1 MKRSH
6 ALRAH
11 NPTINRSLA
20 SFEGLTDRNP
30 LVNFAQLPKLGSYR
44 RLMPLQ
50 IFRAARRNSPHIS
63 WRRLA
68 IALALVTATVTTPRA
83 ALAEATILIEADTGK
98 VLHAENATYPWYPA
112 SITKL
117 MTTYTILKAVKD
129 GRITLDMT
137 FTVSPIAATQAPTKM
152 GFRPGTLL
160 TVDNALKMMMVR
172 SANDMAVLLAEGL
185 DGSIEKF
192 ADEMNANAAKLGMTQ
207 TSYVNPN
214 GLPADGQITSAR
226 DMAILARAIVR
237 ELPDYEYYVHI
248 PAIRFGRRVTRNYNS
263 LIGRYPGADGMKT
276 GFICASGFNLV
287 ASATRN
293 GRRLIAVVLG
303 APSSPVRA
311 AKAAQLLE
319 SGFNGNALSWLTPS
333 LGLVDQLQ
341 PIAAAPPN
349 LRDDMCGPKRKRP
362 GVEESDDDNVAINLP
377 SAGTSGSG
385 PSFSL
390 FSTAS
395 QAATMKPSE
404 MLAMAPANAEPVVV
418 YTGPKREGAALVA
431 AIAADEAS
439 QEVKGKG
446 KRGRGAKVAAVK
458 PAAKPDKKP
467 VADKPAAAKPEATPK
482 QADAK
487 PTPPKSVAKPAPD
500 KSATASAKPAD
511 KPKTATPK
519 TTAKPDAK
527 TSGASATSGTKLAAK
542 PTDKQKDTPKSQ

>member
-1 MKRSH
+1 VVV
-6 ALRAH
+6 AL
-11 NPTINRSLA
+11 
-20 SFEGLTDRNP
+20 
-30 LVNFAQLPKLGSYR
+30 
-44 RLMPLQ
+44 
-50 IFRAARRNSPHIS
+50 
-63 WRRLA
+63 
-68 IALALVTATVTTPRA
+68 TPRSA
-83 ALAEATILIEADTGK
+83 SAEATILIEADSGK
-98 VLHAENATYPWYPA
+98 VLQAENATFPWYPA

-129 GRITLDMT
+129 GRITLDT
-137 FTVSPIAATQAPTKM
+137 LFTVSSIASNQAPTKM
-152 GFRPGTLL
+152 GFRPGTQV

-207 TSYVNPN
+207 SSYVNPN

-226 DMAILARAIVR
+226 DMAMLARTIVR
-237 ELPDYEYYVHI
+237 ELPEYEYYVHI

-303 APSSPVRA
+303 APSSAVRA

-319 SGFNGNALSWLTPS
+319 GGFNGNALSWLTPT

-349 LRDDMCGPKRKRP
+349 LRDDTCGPKRKRP
-362 GVEESDDDNVAINLP
+362 GVEETDDDNVAINLAP
-377 SAGTSGSG
+377 VQGSGSG

-390 FSTAS
+390 FATAAAS
-395 QAATMKPSE
+395 PAATMKPSE
-404 MLAMAPANAEPVVV
+404 MLAMAPAAAEPVVV
-418 YTGPKREGAALVA
+418 YTGPKREGAALA
-431 AIAADEAS
+431 AAVAADEAS

-446 KRGRGAKVAAVK
+446 RRGKGTRVAAVK
-458 PAAKPDKKP
+458 PT
-467 VADKPAAAKPEATPK
+467 AKPEKKPENTAVVAKPE
-482 QADAK
+482 AK
-487 PTPPKSVAKPAPD
+487 PTPPKTVAKKPATE
-500 KSATASAKPAD
+500 KSATVVVKPAD
-511 KPKTATPK
+511 KPKTAAPK

-527 TSGASATSGTKLAAK
+527 SSAAAGTKLAAK
-542 PTDKQKDTPKSQ
+542 PADKPKDSGKSSQ

>member
-1 MKRSH
+1 
-6 ALRAH
+6 L
-11 NPTINRSLA
+11 PL
-20 SFEGLTDRNP
+20 FE
-30 LVNFAQLPKLGSYR
+30 
-44 RLMPLQ
+44 
-50 IFRAARRNSPHIS
+50 IS
-63 WRRLA
+63 
-68 IALALVTATVTTPRA
+68 RA
-83 ALAEATILIEADTGK
+83 ALSSSRSSTRWILAIVGVLAVAAAATMPRTARAEATILIEADSGK

-129 GRITLDMT
+129 GRITLDT
-137 FTVSPIAATQAPTKM
+137 LFTVSPIAANQAPTKM
-152 GFRPGTLL
+152 GFRPGVQV

-185 DGSIEKF
+185 DGSIERF
-192 ADEMNANAAKLGMTQ
+192 ADEMNGNAAQLGMTQ

-226 DMAILARAIVR
+226 DMAMLARAIVR
-237 ELPDYEYYVHI
+237 EFPEYEYYVHI

-333 LGLVDQLQ
+333 LGIVDQLQ

-349 LRDDMCGPKRKRP
+349 LRDDMCGPRRKRP
-362 GVEESDDDNVAINLP
+362 GVEDSDDDNVAINLP
-377 SAGTSGSG
+377 APAAGGEQT
-385 PSFSL
+385 FSL
-390 FSTAS
+390 FTTAS

-404 MLAMAPANAEPVVV
+404 MLAMAPTATEPVVV
-418 YTGPKREGAALVA
+418 YTGPKRDGAALAA
-431 AIAADEAS
+431 AIAADEAR
-439 QEVKGKG
+439 QATGGKG

-467 VADKPAAAKPEATPK
+467 DADKTATKP
-482 QADAK
+482 DAK
-487 PTPPKSVAKPAPD
+487 PAQANAKPVPPKTAAKPAPD
-500 KSATASAKPAD
+500 KSAAAAAKPAD
-511 KPKTATPK
+511 KPKTPAPK

-527 TSGASATSGTKLAAK
+527 TGEKTGTTTTKLAAK
-542 PTDKQKDTPKSQ
+542 PADKPKDAAKSQ